1 MRRLAC
7 LGSGGHVVTLKSNRW
22 LKQSFVF
29 VYHISLPFLSKCSSC
44 SIFILDRLSH
54 WMTFCDT
61 RWDIY
66 VHTPLRFS
74 LRSAQPL
81 MMTLLNSCSTLLRY
95 NLKQLDTHTH
105 KHAHCV
111 WLHCV
116 LTDLLTAA
124 MHYLWCSPYI
134 TDLSVKIYRNFLK
147 HP

>member
-105 KHAHCV
+105 VRTPARTLC
-111 WLHCV
+111 LASLC
-116 LTDLLTAA
+116 
-124 MHYLWCSPYI
+124 PYWSSYCCYALPVMLMI
-134 TDLSVKIYRNFLK
+134 WVKIHHNLSK